1 MLHRL
6 NSFSHIVHSLKP
18 SMIKCLACVF
28 FLISSTAFK
37 NKTIPSFGH
46 DFKDKDGKELITIK
60 SEKFKSFTRDV
71 YQNIS
76 YEPNQDTIPFE
87 PFALAM
93 RGFMHLKHTQELTDT
108 QHITIIDFS
117 KYCNKKRL
125 WVLDLVHL
133 KVKINEWVAHG
144 KRSGNDYATTFSNRH
159 NSQKSSLGFYVT
171 GGTYWGRNKFS
182 LKLHGLEKSYNSNA
196 FSRGIVI
203 HGANYI
209 SNNIVNRN
217 ERIGR
222 SFGCPAVSKS
232 SNNKI
237 INTIKGGSCLF
248 IYHPTSY
255 YLNNSTILNTNLYLT
270 IDDLVT

>member
-6 NSFSHIVHSLKP
+6 NSFSHIAHSLKP

-71 YQNIS
+71 YRNIS

-87 PFALAM
+87 PFALAI

-255 YLNNSTILNTNLYLT
+255 YLNNSTILNTDLYLT

>member
-37 NKTIPSFGH
+37 NKSIPSFGH

-255 YLNNSTILNTNLYLT
+255 YLNNSTILNTDLYLT

>member
-1 MLHRL
+1 MKI
-6 NSFSHIVHSLKP
+6 NALKS
-18 SMIKCLACVF
+18 SMVKFLACLF
-28 FLISSTAFK
+28 LLISSTAFK
-37 NKTIPSFGH
+37 IKTIPIFGNG
-46 DFKDKDGKELITIK
+46 FKNKDGKELV
-60 SEKFKSFTRDV
+60 SFKSDEFKLFTRDIF
-71 YQNIS
+71 QNIS

-87 PFALAM
+87 PFALAL

-117 KYCNKKRL
+117 KYCNKRRL
-125 WVLDLVHL
+125 WVLDLVNQ

-144 KRSGNDYATTFSNRH
+144 KRSGNEYANNFSNRY
-159 NSQKSSLGFYVT
+159 NSQKSSLGFFVT

-182 LKLHGLEKSYNSNA
+182 LKLHGLEKSFNSNA
-196 FSRGIVI
+196 FSRGIVV

-209 SNNIVNRN
+209 SASIVNRN

-248 IYHPTSY
+248 IYHPSSY
-255 YLNNSTILNTNLYLT
+255 YLNNSEILNTDLYLT
-270 IDDLVT
+270 IEDLVI

>member
-1 MLHRL
+1 MFHRP
-6 NSFSHIVHSLKP
+6 NSTQAEFNSLKS

-46 DFKDKDGKELITIK
+46 GFKNKDGKELITTK
-60 SEKFKSFTRDV
+60 SEEFKLFTKNV

-76 YEPNQDTIPFE
+76 YELNQDTIPFE
-87 PFALAM
+87 PFALALKGYM
-93 RGFMHLKHTQELTDT
+93 YLKHNQELTDT
-108 QHITIIDFS
+108 QFITIIDFS

-125 WVLDLVHL
+125 WILDLVNQ

-144 KRSGNDYATTFSNRH
+144 KRSGNEFASNFSNQY

-182 LKLHGLEKSYNSNA
+182 LKLHGLEKNYNSNA

-209 SNNIVNRN
+209 STNIVNRN

-222 SFGCPAVSKS
+222 SFGCPAVSKTS
-232 SNNKI
+232 YKKI

-255 YLNNSTILNTNLYLT
+255 YINNSKILNSDLYLT
-270 IDDLVT
+270 VDDLVT

>member
-6 NSFSHIVHSLKP
+6 NSFSNVVHSLKP

-60 SEKFKSFTRDV
+60 SEKFKSFTRNV

-108 QHITIIDFS
+108 QFISIIDFS

-125 WVLDLVHL
+125 WVLDLVHQ
-133 KVKINEWVAHG
+133 KVKFNEWVAHG

-182 LKLHGLEKSYNSNA
+182 LKLHGLEKSFNSNA

-232 SNNKI
+232 SNNRI

-255 YLNNSTILNTNLYLT
+255 YLNNSKILNTDLYLT

>member
-6 NSFSHIVHSLKP
+6 NSFSHVVHSLKP

-46 DFKDKDGKELITIK
+46 DFKDKDGKELTTIK

-87 PFALAM
+87 PFALAI

-255 YLNNSTILNTNLYLT
+255 YLNNSIILNTDLYLT

>member
-196 FSRGIVI
+196 FYRGIVI

-255 YLNNSTILNTNLYLT
+255 YLNNSTILNTDLYLT

>member
-6 NSFSHIVHSLKP
+6 NSFSHIIHSLKP

-255 YLNNSTILNTNLYLT
+255 YLNNSTILNTDLYLT

>member
-125 WVLDLVHL
+125 WVLDLVHQ
-133 KVKINEWVAHG
+133 KVKFNEWVAHG

-209 SNNIVNRN
+209 SNNIVSRN

-255 YLNNSTILNTNLYLT
+255 YLNNSTILNTDLYLT

>member
-93 RGFMHLKHTQELTDT
+93 RGFMHLKHAQELTDT

-255 YLNNSTILNTNLYLT
+255 YLNNSTILNTDLYLT

>member
-6 NSFSHIVHSLKP
+6 NSISFKVQSLKL
-18 SMIKCLACVF
+18 SMTKYLACVF

-37 NKTIPSFGH
+37 NKTIPIFGH
-46 DFKDKDGKELITIK
+46 GFKVKDGKELITIK
-60 SEKFKSFTRDV
+60 SEEFKSFTRNV

-87 PFALAM
+87 AFALAM

-108 QHITIIDFS
+108 QFITIIDFS

-125 WVLDLVHL
+125 WVLDLVHQ

-144 KRSGNDYATTFSNRH
+144 KRSGNDYATTFSNRY

-209 SNNIVNRN
+209 STKIVKRN

-232 SNNKI
+232 SNKKI

-255 YLNNSTILNTNLYLT
+255 YLSNSKIINTDLYLT